1 MCYHVNPSTLQMVT
15 FMPPLPDPN
24 PLRVLGTYVSETA
37 RDALTEL
44 IHQNYALPRDR
55 AAQLLLDVLSWMRS
69 AKAPNRFTRD
79 PDKLAAR
86 RETLLTYLRAGASN
100 AEIAAVLGVSLP
112 RVSQLVSEARAEG
125 VELPKRA
132 RGRPV
137 LEPTQVAAIL
147 DLLKSG
153 HTVQEARSKVDCT
166 SAAFSRALAVLRKRG
181 SVLPDVHKVQ
191 VWRNRLDAAT
201 AEAETLRRGLE
212 TRSFENYASTPEKA
226 AAMEAEMVK
235 KLAHLIEVVRELKA
249 TRPEGVETAPPKS
262 VRVEAEAKRA
272 AAAEAAIVG
281 LDVPHVRKRK
291 LKEQGKKPTPTPAPL
306 APPAPRPPVPA
317 NPLAAPQD
325 APKFGSLFQQMEEAQ
340 RARAEARAKVEK
352 GAQHD

>member
-1 MCYHVNPSTLQMVT
+1 
-15 FMPPLPDPN
+15 MPTLPDPN
-24 PLRVLGTYVSETA
+24 PLRVLGTYASETA
-37 RDALTEL
+37 RSALTEL
-44 IHQNYALPRDR
+44 IHQNYAIPRDR

-69 AKAPNRFTRD
+69 AKTPNRFTRD

-226 AAMEAEMVK
+226 AAMEAEMTE
-235 KLAHLIEVVRELKA
+235 KLARLVEVVRGLKA

-291 LKEQGKKPTPTPAPL
+291 LKKAQQAQGKKPTPTPAP
-306 APPAPRPPVPA
+306 PIPNPRPPVPA
-317 NPLAAPQD
+317 NPLASPSS
-325 APKFGSLFQQMEEAQ
+325 FGTLFQQMEAAQ
-340 RARAEARAKVEK
+340 RARTAANPTTDN
-352 GAQHD
+352 GD